1 MNETNERMEGGP
13 IEPERMGAER
23 MESGRIEM
31 EEPENDEYESQFS
44 IFVDAPVLRPL
55 MNTPKIHAL
64 EHATIAVLSSQFNRK
79 NFSGLSLPV
88 GFFLVG
94 EASIEE
100 VRDAFDIALSRLKA
114 GETTLALSKNCGT
127 NIAVT
132 GALCALTAVA
142 AFSGTKSTKE
152 RLKRFD
158 LLALS
163 LGFLSRIGPE
173 LGMLVQK
180 KVTTDPNVAGLNV
193 TEIKQT
199 TIFGHEAYFVKIA
212 ETEA

>member
-1 MNETNERMEGGP
+1 MNETNEMMEGGR
-13 IEPERMGAER
+13 IEPERM
-23 MESGRIEM
+23 ESERIETG
-31 EEPENDEYESQFS
+31 EIENDESEPLFS
-44 IFVDAPVLRPL
+44 ISVDAPVLRSL

-64 EHATIAVLSSQFNRK
+64 EHATIAVLASRFNRK
-79 NFSGLSLPV
+79 NFSGLSLPF
-88 GFFLVG
+88 GFFLIG

-114 GETTLALSKNCGT
+114 GETELALSKNCGT

-132 GALCALTAVA
+132 GALCALTAIA
-142 AFSGTKSTKE
+142 ALSGTKSTKE
-152 RLKRFD
+152 RMKRFD

-180 KVTTDPNVAGLNV
+180 EITTDPNVAELNV

-199 TIFGHEAYFVKIA
+199 TIFGHEAYFVKII
-212 ETEA
+212 ESER

>member
-1 MNETNERMEGGP
+1 MNETNEMMEGGR
-13 IEPERMGAER
+13 IEPERM
-23 MESGRIEM
+23 ESERIETGKI
-31 EEPENDEYESQFS
+31 ENDESETQFS
-44 IFVDAPVLRPL
+44 ISVDAPILRSL

-64 EHATIAVLSSQFNRK
+64 EHATIAVLASRFNRK
-79 NFSGLSLPV
+79 KFSGLSLPF
-88 GFFLVG
+88 GFFLIG

-132 GALCALTAVA
+132 GALCALTAIA
-142 AFSGTKSTKE
+142 ALSGTKSTKE
-152 RLKRFD
+152 RMKRFD

-173 LGMLVQK
+173 LGMLAQK
-180 KVTTDPNVAGLNV
+180 EITTDPNVAGLNV

-199 TIFGHEAYFVKIA
+199 TIFGHEAYFVKII
-212 ETEA
+212 ESER

>member
-1 MNETNERMEGGP
+1 MNETNEMMEGGR
-13 IEPERMGAER
+13 IEPERM
-23 MESGRIEM
+23 ESERIETG
-31 EEPENDEYESQFS
+31 EIENDESEPLFS
-44 IFVDAPVLRPL
+44 ISVDAPILRSL

-64 EHATIAVLSSQFNRK
+64 EHATIAVLASRFNRK
-79 NFSGLSLPV
+79 KFSGLSLPF
-88 GFFLVG
+88 GFFLIG

-114 GETTLALSKNCGT
+114 GETELALSKNCGT

-132 GALCALTAVA
+132 GALCALTAIA
-142 AFSGTKSTKE
+142 ALSGTKSTKE
-152 RLKRFD
+152 RMKRFD

-180 KVTTDPNVAGLNV
+180 EITTDPNVAGLNV

-199 TIFGHEAYFVKIA
+199 TIFGHEAYFVKII
-212 ETEA
+212 ESER

>member
-31 EEPENDEYESQFS
+31 EEPENDEYKSQFS

>member
-79 NFSGLSLPV
+79 NLSGLSLPV

-173 LGMLVQK
+173 LGMLAQK

>member
-1 MNETNERMEGGP
+1 MNETNEMMEGGR
-13 IEPERMGAER
+13 IEPERM
-23 MESGRIEM
+23 ESERIETGKI
-31 EEPENDEYESQFS
+31 ENDESETQFS
-44 IFVDAPVLRPL
+44 ISVDAPILRSL

-64 EHATIAVLSSQFNRK
+64 EHATIAVLASRFNRK
-79 NFSGLSLPV
+79 KFSGLSLPF
-88 GFFLVG
+88 GFFLIG

-114 GETTLALSKNCGT
+114 GETELALSKNCGT

-132 GALCALTAVA
+132 GALCALTAIA
-142 AFSGTKSTKE
+142 ALSGTKSTKE
-152 RLKRFD
+152 RMKRFD

-180 KVTTDPNVAGLNV
+180 EITTDPNITKLNV

-199 TIFGHEAYFVKIA
+199 TIFGHEAYFVKII
-212 ETEA
+212 ESER

>member
-1 MNETNERMEGGP
+1 MNETNEMMEGGR
-13 IEPERMGAER
+13 IEPERM
-23 MESGRIEM
+23 ESERIETG
-31 EEPENDEYESQFS
+31 EIENDESEPLFS
-44 IFVDAPVLRPL
+44 ISVDAPILRSL

-64 EHATIAVLSSQFNRK
+64 EHATIAVLASRFNRK
-79 NFSGLSLPV
+79 KFSGLSLPF
-88 GFFLVG
+88 GFFLIG
-94 EASIEE
+94 EASIKK

-114 GETTLALSKNCGT
+114 GETELALSKNCGT

-132 GALCALTAVA
+132 GALCALTAIA
-142 AFSGTKSTKE
+142 ALSGTKSTKE
-152 RLKRFD
+152 RMKRFD

-180 KVTTDPNVAGLNV
+180 EITTDPNVAELNV

-199 TIFGHEAYFVKIA
+199 TIFGHEAYFVKII
-212 ETEA
+212 ESER